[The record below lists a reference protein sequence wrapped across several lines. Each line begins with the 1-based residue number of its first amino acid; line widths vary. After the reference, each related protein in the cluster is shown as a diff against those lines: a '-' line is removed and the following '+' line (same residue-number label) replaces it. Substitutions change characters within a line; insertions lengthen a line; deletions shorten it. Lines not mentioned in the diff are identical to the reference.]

1 MPLGGSCGHHSG
13 PGALAGSLVDLGVL
27 TEVGGLRT
35 RGGAVFIRRFRDLGG
50 PSSEDGDVRAS
61 GEDGVRSLGDLT
73 AEEGLRGFGGWLVD
87 GAMEDRTLR
96 SFGI

>member
-1 MPLGGSCGHHSG
+1 MD
-13 PGALAGSLVDLGVL
+13 V
-27 TEVGGLRT
+27 EGLRM
-35 RGGAVFIRRFRDLGG
+35 RGGAAFVISFRDLGG
-50 PSSEDGDVRAS
+50 PSSRDGDVRVAEEDGDVTAS

-73 AEEGLRGFGGWLVD
+73 ADEGLRGFGGWLVD